1 MGLFK
6 PSLKEKIRR
15 SAQAALPEA
24 EWVIDVDWDSGECL
38 HCLHGT
44 LADERTDEEAMR
56 LAQGVWTALI
66 ADYRLHPDD
75 GYDGLLDVGLMS
87 AGGTEQRT
95 GIHG

>member
-15 SAQAALPEA
+15 SAAIELPEA

-44 LADERTDEEAMR
+44 LREKHTDAEAMQ
-56 LAQGVWTALI
+56 LAHRVWTALI
-66 ADYRLHPDD
+66 ADYRLHPED

-87 AGGTEQRT
+87 VGGIEQRT